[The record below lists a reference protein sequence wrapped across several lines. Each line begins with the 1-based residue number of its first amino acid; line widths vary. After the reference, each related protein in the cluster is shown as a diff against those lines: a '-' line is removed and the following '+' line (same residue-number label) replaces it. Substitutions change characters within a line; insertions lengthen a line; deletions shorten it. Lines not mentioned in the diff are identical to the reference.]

1 MVSGILDGVGSNF
14 PFGGKQVSKSPGFDF
29 SSLIDRINR
38 QFAKNSS
45 PEPGNA
51 SSPVEDPVS
60 LSPPPDPNGSTVPGT
75 YENLGGLTGGGL
87 VGGNVSLDL
96 YFKQTEYR
104 QSGYSYR
111 DGNQS
116 VTASQS
122 YYHSFE
128 ASLSLDFSFLTQY
141 DQTANKVANLDPA
154 VLQQFSDAASK
165 LTSLNE
171 GDLQN
176 FLDAVDTLFNEFEK
190 ASGLTSDQLNGSADF
205 FKNAV
210 SDFIHMV
217 QDQFQKFDQA
227 PTTSIGNQSPD
238 GSIGDQGQPP
248 PKVDIQGPLDKVL
261 EMLRQHLKDVREK
274 LLKQSLDP
282 NPVQTGTGDN
292 RQNPIFPFLQNQGT
306 GQDPTQQVQ
315 NLTNILI

>member
-1 MVSGILDGVGSNF
+1 MVPGILDGVASNF

-38 QFAKNSS
+38 QFAKDSD
-45 PEPGNA
+45 PDPGNA
-51 SSPVEDPVS
+51 STPAEDPVS

-96 YFKQTEYR
+96 YFKQVEYR
-104 QSGYSYR
+104 QSVYSYQ

-116 VTASQS
+116 VTVNQS

-141 DQTANKVANLDPA
+141 DRTADKVANLDPE
-154 VLQQFSDAASK
+154 VLRQFSDTASK

-190 ASGLTSDQLNGSADF
+190 ASGLSSDQLDGSAEF

-217 QDQFQKFDQA
+217 QDQFQNFDSPQNA
-227 PTTSIGNQSPD
+227 SIGNQNPV
-238 GSIGDQGQPP
+238 GSIGDQSPP
-248 PKVDIQGPLDKVL
+248 PIDIQGPLDKVL
-261 EMLRQHLKDVREK
+261 EMLRQHLKDVQEK
-274 LLKQSLDP
+274 LLKQNLDP
-282 NPVQTGTGDN
+282 NRPQAGEGEN
-292 RQNPIFPFLQNQGT
+292 QPNQILPFLQNQET
-306 GQDPTQQVQ
+306 GQDPTQQTQ
-315 NLTNILI
+315 TPTNIFI